1 MLQTGGTVHTD
12 GWGRRADEEE
22 AEEVEEGKE
31 EEEEEEEVEE
41 EKEEG
46 DEKPKRE
53 PATPGLLVRLREH
66 AISDSMRPRAGVGLA
81 GTTCPL
87 PQKFLG
93 NSRRNYER
101 AFFLFEGLCAA
112 RRVRPKHFQVML
124 QTCR

>member
-1 MLQTGGTVHTD
+1 MKTMQIGGTVHRD
-12 GWGRRADEEE
+12 GWGA
-22 AEEVEEGKE
+22 E
-31 EEEEEEEVEE
+31 EEEEEGEEEEGEEEVEE

-46 DEKPKRE
+46 DEKLERE
-53 PATPGLLVRLREH
+53 QMAEELEPVTPGLLVRLRKH
-66 AISDSMRPRAGVGLA
+66 AISDRVGLA

-87 PQKFLG
+87 RQKTRG